1 MIGYIARRLTQL
13 LPVLLIGSFVIFAM
27 MHFMPGGPIGALL
40 GQDPTSQQIA
50 ALEERLGLNDP
61 LLVQYGRWLGNAV
74 QGDLGKT
81 FRVADMDVAELIVG
95 RLPATFQLAGMALVI
110 GLILAIPMAL
120 ISVRWP
126 GGPVDRMVTGYAAL
140 ILGVPTFWLG
150 ILFILYFAVVLGWLP
165 ASSHQYVSIFDDW
178 RAALRNTFL
187 PALTLGLSTSGIF
200 VRFLRSSLLGE
211 MGADYVRT
219 ARSKGVRPSKVLTR
233 HVFKNAMLPFVTVVG
248 LQAGNLITGAVVTE
262 SVFTY
267 PGIGR
272 LLVDAIGIRDYPLIQ
287 GTILVILVFY
297 VIVNLLVDIAY
308 AYLDPRIEYK

>member
-1 MIGYIARRLTQL
+1 MIGYMLRRVIQL

-40 GQDPTSQQIA
+40 GEDPTAEQIA
-50 ALEERLGLNDP
+50 SLEERLGLNDP
-61 LLVQYGRWLGNAV
+61 IIVQYGRWLGNAV
-74 QGDLGKT
+74 QGDLGNS
-81 FRVADMDVAELIVG
+81 FRTQGVQVADLIVS
-95 RLPATFQLAGMALVI
+95 RLPATFQLAGMALVF
-110 GLILAIPMAL
+110 GLVLAIPLAL
-120 ISVRWP
+120 LSVRWP
-126 GGPVDRMVTGYAAL
+126 GGPVDRLVTGYAAL
-140 ILGVPTFWLG
+140 ILGIPTFWLG

-165 ASSHQYVSIFDDW
+165 AASHQYVSIFEDW

-211 MGADYVRT
+211 MSADYVRT
-219 ARSKGVRPSKVLTR
+219 ARSKGVAPRTVLSR

-248 LQAGNLITGAVVTE
+248 LQTGSLITGAVVTE

-272 LLVDAIGIRDYPLIQ
+272 LLIDAISQRDYPLIQ

-297 VIVNLLVDIAY
+297 VIVNLVVDVAY